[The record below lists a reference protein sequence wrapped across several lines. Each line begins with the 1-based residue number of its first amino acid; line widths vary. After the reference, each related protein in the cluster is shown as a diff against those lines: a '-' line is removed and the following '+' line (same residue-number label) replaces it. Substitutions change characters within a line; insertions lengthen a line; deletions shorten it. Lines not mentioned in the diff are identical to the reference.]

1 MLDSAPLALRVPLL
15 QARSHSD
22 KQIAQKDF
30 TMDTDKQL
38 QENKKAVIWLM
49 LGHGMA
55 DSYSGFINPI
65 LPFIVANIGS
75 TLAMAT
81 CAMSASQLFSSM
93 MQPVFGFI
101 ADKWRK
107 RFFIF
112 WGIIMASVFL
122 SLSGLVHN
130 IWQLALCLIL
140 GGVGVGFYHPQA
152 TGFVVRYSGKNLAK
166 NMSIF
171 IAAGTIGYSIG
182 PIISSTITQFFGIT
196 KMPFA
201 ATWGIIFA
209 LLGFLCVPKISNHPA
224 PQNTTSFKTAL
235 WDIFKNKT
243 VRILIMVSALKS
255 LVTSSFSVLLPFYW
269 KELGYSAFQIG
280 IAVFLFLTVGALGTY
295 LSSKY
300 EKLIGYKNVFY
311 TSLIAPFILTVIFV
325 SLLKLAPVLSFILFI
340 LTGFVTM
347 LSVSINMVMAQKT
360 MPRYKSMISGFIGG
374 FSWGVVGVLL
384 PLIGFIAQNIGIIK
398 VLVIIS
404 FIPVV
409 LSYFVKYLPEK
420 QYQY

>member
-1 MLDSAPLALRVPLL
+1 
-15 QARSHSD
+15 
-22 KQIAQKDF
+22 
-30 TMDTDKQL
+30 MDTDKQL
-38 QENKKAVIWLM
+38 QENKKAVIWLT

-209 LLGFLCVPKISNHPA
+209 LLGFLCVPKISDHPA

>member
-1 MLDSAPLALRVPLL
+1 MNENNTNCNAM
-15 QARSHSD
+15 QE
-22 KQIAQKDF
+22 
-30 TMDTDKQL
+30 
-38 QENKKAVIWLM
+38 ENKKAVAWLT

-65 LPFIVANIGS
+65 LPFIVANIGT
-75 TLAMAT
+75 TLAAAT
-81 CAMSASQLFSSM
+81 CALSASQLFSSM

-112 WGIIMASVFL
+112 WGIILASIFF
-122 SLSGLVHN
+122 SLTGLVQN

-166 NMSIF
+166 YMSIF
-171 IAAGTIGYSIG
+171 IAAGTIGYSVG
-182 PIISSTITQFFGIT
+182 PIISSSITQFFGVT
-196 KMPFA
+196 KLPLA
-201 ATWGIIFA
+201 ASWVILFA
-209 LLGFLCVPKISNHPA
+209 LAVFLFVPKISHQPV
-224 PQNTTSFKTAL
+224 PKDTTSFKTAVT
-235 WDIFKNKT
+235 DIFKNKT

-269 KELGYSAFQIG
+269 KSLGYSAFQIG
-280 IAVFLFLTVGALGTY
+280 IAVFLFLTVGAFGTY
-295 LSSKY
+295 ISSKY

-311 TSLIAPFILTVIFV
+311 TSLIVPFILTLVFV
-325 SLLKLAPVLSFILFI
+325 SLMKLSPVLSFILFI

-360 MPRYKSMISGFIGG
+360 MQQYKSMISGFIAG
-374 FSWGVVGVLL
+374 FSWGIVGVML
-384 PLIGFIAQNIGIIK
+384 PLIGFVAQNVGIIK
-398 VLVIIS
+398 VLVVIA
-404 FIPVV
+404 FIPFV
-409 LSYFVKYLPEK
+409 LSYFVRFLPDAQSE
-420 QYQY
+420 

>member
-1 MLDSAPLALRVPLL
+1 MNENNTNCNAM
-15 QARSHSD
+15 QE
-22 KQIAQKDF
+22 
-30 TMDTDKQL
+30 
-38 QENKKAVIWLM
+38 ENKKAVAWLT

-65 LPFIVANIGS
+65 LPFIVANIGT
-75 TLAMAT
+75 TLAAAT
-81 CAMSASQLFSSM
+81 CALSASQLFSSM

-112 WGIIMASVFL
+112 WGIILASIFF
-122 SLSGLVHN
+122 SLTGLVQN

-166 NMSIF
+166 YMSIF
-171 IAAGTIGYSIG
+171 IAAGTIGYSVG
-182 PIISSTITQFFGIT
+182 PIISSSITQFFGVT
-196 KMPFA
+196 KLPLA
-201 ATWGIIFA
+201 ASWGILFA
-209 LLGFLCVPKISNHPA
+209 LAVFLFVPKISHQPV
-224 PQNTTSFKTAL
+224 PKDTTSFKTAVT
-235 WDIFKNKT
+235 DIFKNKT

-269 KELGYSAFQIG
+269 KSHGYSAFQIG
-280 IAVFLFLTVGALGTY
+280 IAVFLFLTVGAFGTY
-295 LSSKY
+295 ISSKY

-311 TSLIAPFILTVIFV
+311 TSLIVPFILTLVFV
-325 SLLKLAPVLSFILFI
+325 SLMKLSPVLSFILFI

-360 MPRYKSMISGFIGG
+360 MPQYKSMISGFIAG
-374 FSWGVVGVLL
+374 FSWGIVGVML
-384 PLIGFIAQNIGIIK
+384 PLIGFVAQNVGIIK
-398 VLVIIS
+398 VLVVIA
-404 FIPVV
+404 FIPFV
-409 LSYFVKYLPEK
+409 LSYFVRFLPDAQSE
-420 QYQY
+420 

>member
-1 MLDSAPLALRVPLL
+1 MDEKNIDL
-15 QARSHSD
+15 QE
-22 KQIAQKDF
+22 QENNIP
-30 TMDTDKQL
+30 
-38 QENKKAVIWLM
+38 ENKKAVAWLT

-65 LPFIVANIGS
+65 LPFIVANIGAS
-75 TLAMAT
+75 LAMAT

-122 SLSGLVHN
+122 SLTGLVHN

-152 TGFVVRYSGKNLAK
+152 TGFVVRYSGKNLAQ

-171 IAAGTIGYSIG
+171 IAAGTIGYSVG
-182 PIISSTITQFFGIT
+182 PIISSTITQFLGIT
-196 KMPFA
+196 RLLLA
-201 ATWGIIFA
+201 ASWGIVFA
-209 LLGFLCVPKISNHPA
+209 LLCFVFVPKISDQPVKKD
-224 PQNTTSFKTAL
+224 TTSFKTAVC
-235 WDIFKNKT
+235 DIFKNKT

-269 KELGYSAFQIG
+269 KSLGYSAFQIG
-280 IAVFLFLTVGALGTY
+280 IAVFLFLTVGAFGTY
-295 LSSKY
+295 ISSKY
-300 EKLIGYKNVFY
+300 EKVIGYKNVFY
-311 TSLIAPFILTVIFV
+311 TSLIVPFILTVVFV
-325 SLLKLAPVLSFILFI
+325 SLLKLSPILSFILFI

-347 LSVSINMVMAQKT
+347 LSVSINMVMAQRT
-360 MPRYKSMISGFIGG
+360 MPQYKSMISGFIGG
-374 FSWGVVGVLL
+374 FSWGVVGVFL
-384 PLIGFIAQNIGIIK
+384 PLIGFVAQNIGIIK

-404 FIPVV
+404 FIPFV
-409 LSYFVKYLPEK
+409 LSYFVKYLPDRQPQE
-420 QYQY
+420 

>member
-1 MLDSAPLALRVPLL
+1 
-15 QARSHSD
+15 
-22 KQIAQKDF
+22 
-30 TMDTDKQL
+30 MDENNINSQNEENNL
-38 QENKKAVIWLM
+38 PENKKAVAWLT

-65 LPFIVANIGS
+65 LPFIVANIGAS
-75 TLAMAT
+75 LAMAT

-122 SLSGLVHN
+122 SLTGLVHN

-152 TGFVVRYSGKNLAK
+152 TGFVVRYSGKNLAQ

-171 IAAGTIGYSIG
+171 IAAGTIGYSVG

-196 KMPFA
+196 KLPLA
-201 ATWGIIFA
+201 ASWGIIFA
-209 LLGFLCVPKISNHPA
+209 LLGFVFVPKISDQPA
-224 PQNTTSFKTAL
+224 EKDTTSFKTAVS
-235 WDIFKNKT
+235 DIFKNKT

-269 KELGYSAFQIG
+269 KSLGYSAFQIG
-280 IAVFLFLTVGALGTY
+280 IAVFLFLTVGAFGTY
-295 LSSKY
+295 ISSKY

-311 TSLIAPFILTVIFV
+311 TSLIVPFILTVIFV
-325 SLLKLAPVLSFILFI
+325 SLLKLSPVLSFILFI

-347 LSVSINMVMAQKT
+347 LSVSINMVMAQRT
-360 MPRYKSMISGFIGG
+360 MPQYKSMISGFIAG
-374 FSWGVVGVLL
+374 FSWGIVGVLL
-384 PLIGFIAQNIGIIK
+384 PLIGFVAQNIGIIK

-404 FIPVV
+404 FIPFL
-409 LSYFVKYLPEK
+409 LSYFVKYLPDK
-420 QYQY
+420 QPQAEQ

>member
-1 MLDSAPLALRVPLL
+1 
-15 QARSHSD
+15 
-22 KQIAQKDF
+22 
-30 TMDTDKQL
+30 MDTDKQL
-38 QENKKAVIWLM
+38 QENKKAVIWLT

-209 LLGFLCVPKISNHPA
+209 LLVFLCVPKISDHPA
-224 PQNTTSFKTAL
+224 TQNTTSFKTAL

-409 LSYFVKYLPEK
+409 LSCFVKYLPEK
-420 QYQY
+420 QYQD